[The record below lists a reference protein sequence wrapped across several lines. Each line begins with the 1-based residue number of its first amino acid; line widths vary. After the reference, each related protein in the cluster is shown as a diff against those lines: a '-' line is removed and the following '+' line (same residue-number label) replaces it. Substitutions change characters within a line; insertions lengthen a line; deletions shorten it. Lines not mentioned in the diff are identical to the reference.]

1 MVGTTMSEPDAV
13 HLVLT
18 RKQVAE
24 RLQVPVDTVENLHRT
39 GQLRGVKVGKH
50 KRWRPT
56 DVETFVQQ
64 LGSKHV
70 ETGRQNR

>member
-1 MVGTTMSEPDAV
+1 MSEPNAV

-18 RKQVAE
+18 REQVAE